1 MGEIILGAI
10 IMLIGVIFGVI
21 FGAVIGFGAA
31 RSGEDKK

>member
-1 MGEIILGAI
+1 MEEIIVGAT
-10 IMLIGVIFGVI
+10 IMLVGVI